1 MLIPEKII
9 LDIWDFIVHNYGMTC
24 GIACI
29 FFALH
34 LLWWERCRVF
44 WRAVWRG
51 ISAIVRWTLW
61 PLRHLYRKAKTAYQD
76 WQAIRQQ
83 RRSVAEFDRLHPELK
98 DKYTAYGKHWMM
110 EKRKFLETFRDLGKN
125 APPK

>member
-1 MLIPEKII
+1 
-9 LDIWDFIVHNYGMTC
+9 MTY

-61 PLRHLYRKAKTAYQD
+61 PVSYLYRKAKTAHQD

-98 DKYTAYGKHWMM
+98 DKYTAYGKHWIM
-110 EKRKFLETFRDLGKN
+110 ENRKFLETFRDLGKN
-125 APPK
+125 VPPK